1 MDGQTKLPQIPPNAS
16 AVAEVQQKYI
26 AMTKAL
32 IESAD
37 VDGYRVDTPMQADE
51 GCCKGAL

>member
-37 VDGYRVDTPMQADE
+37 VDGYRVDTDA
-51 GCCKGAL
+51 GGRRLL